1 MPVGEIEFVIIVQV
15 VRCADDRD
23 DTTEIVFSLPD
34 DLFLAA
40 NPTVID
46 SISTGPFT
54 DSDLVF
60 NDPCEIA
67 WGDPER
73 PLPS

>member
-1 MPVGEIEFVIIVQV
+1 MSVSEIKFVVIVQV

-23 DTTEIVFSLPD
+23 DTTKIVFSQPD

-46 SISTGPFT
+46 AISTGPFT

-67 WGDPER
+67 RGDPER
-73 PLPS
+73 PLSS